1 MANRTSN
8 SNSSLEELNNRLE
21 WFDEERRKNG
31 KRLSELERQVS
42 KQKRII
48 DGQDSVI
55 QEMENR
61 LAATAS
67 QLARLA
73 QVDEQ
78 LQLFKDELV
87 KLIEQYDE
95 RRVLGQDEIEKVRGL
110 EHETYQRE
118 FSEIRKEL
126 APLKPLQEEMEH
138 RLAEEIRLSGLI
150 GNVQGRFAKIDGDLE
165 DKNRE
170 MGFLEEASSANN
182 HAIGKLEVGFIERIK
197 RIESME
203 QRIDGASY
211 GLTRAQT
218 TILELTDAVAELKH
232 SVGQWTENIQT
243 GEFERDQ
250 KVNSWKRSMEEHQES
265 MDRYASDW
273 VKFSEQ
279 YKVSK
284 MAVQTMEEWQKQ
296 METRQ
301 NETMELTRVEANRIK
316 TLWDNFVAENEKL
329 RRNFEVDQDQRWTG
343 AQRREKH
350 ILEQI
355 HELSTTVE
363 QIQQDKDTLWR
374 VQSAQADA
382 MKKWPRILL
391 EEVEKAIAHNPDTR
405 RQPALVP
412 VREE

>member
-1 MANRTSN
+1 MAKKASN
-8 SNSSLEELNNRLE
+8 SKNDLAELNNRLE

-42 KQKRII
+42 QQKRVI
-48 DGQDSVI
+48 DGQESVI
-55 QEMENR
+55 KELESR
-61 LAATAS
+61 LSTTAS
-67 QLARLA
+67 QLARIA

-78 LQLFKDELV
+78 LQQFKDELV

-95 RRVLGQDEIEKVRGL
+95 RRVLGQDEIEKVRRL

-118 FSEIRKEL
+118 FSDIRKEL
-126 APLKPLQEEMEH
+126 IPIKPLQEEMEH
-138 RLAEEIRLSGLI
+138 RVAEEIRLSSLI

-170 MGFLEEASSANN
+170 LGFLEEAASANT
-182 HAIGKLEVGFIERIK
+182 HALGKLESGFIERIK
-197 RIESME
+197 RIEAME

-211 GLTRAQT
+211 GLTRTQATVQ
-218 TILELTDAVAELKH
+218 ELTDATAELKL

-243 GEFERDQ
+243 GEFERDH
-250 KVNSWKRSMEEHQES
+250 KVNNWKRTMEEHQES
-265 MDRYASDW
+265 MDRYAGDW

-284 MAVQTMEEWQKQ
+284 MAMQTMEEWQRQ

-301 NETMELTRVEANRIK
+301 NETMELTRIEANRMK
-316 TLWDNFVAENEKL
+316 TLWDSFISENEKQ
-329 RRNFEVDQDQRWTG
+329 RKNFEVDQDQRWTG
-343 AQRREKH
+343 AQRREKQ

-355 HELSTTVE
+355 YELSQTLE
-363 QIQQDKDTLWR
+363 QVQQDKDTLWR
-374 VQSAQADA
+374 VQTAQADA

-412 VREE
+412 VRED

>member
-1 MANRTSN
+1 MAKKT
-8 SNSSLEELNNRLE
+8 SNSSLDELNNRLE

-42 KQKRII
+42 QQKRVI
-48 DGQDSVI
+48 DGQESVI
-55 QEMENR
+55 QELENR
-61 LAATAS
+61 FAATAS

-78 LQLFKDELV
+78 LQIFKNELV

-95 RRVLGQDEIEKVRGL
+95 RRVLGQDEIEKVRRL

-126 APLKPLQEEMEH
+126 APVKPLQEEMEH
-138 RLAEEIRLSGLI
+138 RVAEAIRLSGLI
-150 GNVQGRFAKIDGDLE
+150 GNAQGRFAKIDGDLE

-170 MGFLEEASSANN
+170 MGFLEEASNANN
-182 HAIGKLEVGFIERIK
+182 HALGKLEAGVIERIK

-203 QRIDGASY
+203 QRIDSAIY
-211 GLTRAQT
+211 GLTRAQASV
-218 TILELTDAVAELKH
+218 LELTDAVADLKQ
-232 SVGQWTENIQT
+232 SVGQWTENIQS

-250 KVNSWKRSMEEHQES
+250 KISSWKRSMEEYGES
-265 MDRYASDW
+265 MDRYAVDW
-273 VKFSEQ
+273 IKFSEQ

-301 NETMELTRVEANRIK
+301 NETMELTRVEANRMK
-316 TLWDNFVAENEKL
+316 TLWDNFIAENEKL
-329 RRNFEVDQDQRWTG
+329 RRNFELDQDQRWTG
-343 AQRREKH
+343 AQRREKQ

-374 VQSAQADA
+374 VQTAQADA